1 MNMRIYIILMLLCC
15 ELQLISV
22 SQTTK
27 DHSIT
32 VFVHGTYLMRKF
44 FQYSHYRPQMHCP
57 QGLSLARDLPKH
69 YHFHKMAKGCVA
81 CDNQS
86 YHMDQFYIFGWKS
99 EHVNDNTRNKAAK
112 DLVDQLYQV
121 IFDYYTEHHVI
132 PKVRLVGYSHG
143 GNVILNM
150 ANHLPSYVDFE
161 MEVWL
166 FGTPIQ
172 QINHNQ
178 IYSYCF
184 SKIYSIY
191 SNKDWVQ
198 TIDPQGIKNKHAKFW
213 SGRTFEE
220 NAPCIQVQLA
230 VNGEGISHDYYN
242 QLFQLFPKIK
252 KLIESESENIETGM
266 IEVNFKK

>member
-1 MNMRIYIILMLLCC
+1 METKFKKNKKSQALVIGLVLIVAALIIIIL
-15 ELQLISV
+15 IYYFS
-22 SQTTK
+22 SSSSTT
-27 DHSIT
+27 
-32 VFVHGTYLMRKF
+32 
-44 FQYSHYRPQMHCP
+44 
-57 QGLSLARDLPKH
+57 
-69 YHFHKMAKGCVA
+69 
-81 CDNQS
+81 
-86 YHMDQFYIFGWKS
+86 
-99 EHVNDNTRNKAAK
+99 
-112 DLVDQLYQV
+112 
-121 IFDYYTEHHVI
+121 
-132 PKVRLVGYSHG
+132 

>member
-1 MNMRIYIILMLLCC
+1 MNMKLYFFLILFGF
-15 ELQLISV
+15 EFPLISV
-22 SQTTK
+22 GQTTQ

-32 VFVHGTYLMRKF
+32 IFVHGTYLMRKF
-44 FQYSHYRPQMHCP
+44 FQYSHYRPQIHCP
-57 QGLSLARDLPKH
+57 QGLSLAKDLPKH
-69 YHFHKMAKGCVA
+69 YHFHKMAKSCVN
-81 CDNQS
+81 CDNRLYS
-86 YHMDQFYIFGWKS
+86 LDQFYIFGWKS
-99 EHVNDNTRNKAAK
+99 EHVNDHTRNKAAK
-112 DLVDQLYQV
+112 DLVEQLYKV
-121 IFDYYTEHHVI
+121 IFDYYTEHDVI
-132 PKVRLVGYSHG
+132 PKVRLIGYSHG

-150 ANHLPSYVDFE
+150 ANHLPQFSDVE

-172 QINHNQ
+172 QINHNH

-198 TIDPQGIKNKHAKFW
+198 TIDPQGIKNKHANFW

-230 VNGEGISHDYYN
+230 VNGQGISHDYYN
-242 QLFQLFPKIK
+242 QLFLLFPKIK
-252 KLIESESENIETGM
+252 KVIEFKSQDIEMGM